1 MTVGENIRRIRKQR
15 GLTLAQLG
23 KEIGVSE
30 EYIRAYESGRRNP
43 KQKNLEAIADALH
56 VNVETLTGADFDGV
70 KAMHRLFQ
78 IFRQYPGELIEYKDS
93 EGEDRLAVSFNGLML
108 MASWFERYEEYQ
120 KEIEECNKIKDPKEK
135 ANALL
140 AAEDAFYL
148 WMDVYPET
156 ETWPDRLRLQKS
168 HDEFMDYIG
177 LNPKNPE

>member
-1 MTVGENIRRIRKQR
+1 
-15 GLTLAQLG
+15 
-23 KEIGVSE
+23 
-30 EYIRAYESGRRNP
+30 
-43 KQKNLEAIADALH
+43 
-56 VNVETLTGADFDGV
+56 
-70 KAMHRLFQ
+70 MHRLFQ